1 MRVSSEHIACG
12 SRTSRIRRRW
22 SEAVVTRL
30 LLSLALLATLCATLP
45 AGADDT
51 DIYRSLYDIESR
63 SAKPQVMILFDT
75 SGSMRDIVAGGG
87 VSEGAPGGS
96 TLDGI
101 AGGGDD
107 DSKINIAKTVIDKLV
122 RDNPQVDFGLTIFNY
137 NAYLPDGGRIIYPLP
152 GSRESGGDTQRAAL
166 RDTLEQLDPVTS
178 TPLCETYYEI
188 FRYLKGE
195 RPAYGTQPRAF
206 EDSNP
211 PYSRDALDGNYRYSP
226 YRTPLRPCEP
236 LYLIYMTDGVPQNDT
251 AANGAIERLVNGSS
265 FYHGC
270 ADYDALDAFSRPI
283 RERNCLPEL
292 AYYMLQQET
301 FSQGETPRGPVTTY
315 TIGFDTDQRLLVD
328 SASPLNLA
336 PGKACPTTRQDT
348 RYHGRDACVGYFT
361 ANNSAQ
367 LYAAFQGALDDVLS
381 RSTTFSAP
389 AVSAAFTN
397 NTQSLDRLYLPR
409 FLPHNAPRWSGNVKR
424 LAFVSQQSWHDAR
437 GQEAF
442 DAQNG
447 DIRKDAYTW
456 WSGSDA
462 LDLDAPD
469 GNLVEAGGVGALL
482 RQAVGRSLAGEAGGD
497 GRHVYTQEQ
506 GALRPLSLSP
516 EPGWL
521 GKPANWGLPEWTP
534 EAEIARLIAWARGVD
549 VDDENGDGVRNEA
562 RPWILGDILHSDPIA
577 LNYGRLGSGG
587 ADRSDNAEK
596 LYLAFGTNAGF
607 LHFVDGD
614 SGQEQWAFMPRALAP
629 LQPTLR
635 DNQEATD
642 DQPRHPYGVDGPA
655 AFVRIDA
662 DRDGRITPGDGDR
675 MLLAFGLRRG
685 GRDYYALDVTDPAKP
700 ALAWQLSADGA
711 FAELGQSWA
720 APIPTRVPGHANP
733 VFVISGGYDPGRDDP
748 ERDASQG
755 DVQGR
760 ALYIVDALTGRL
772 IYRADPLTP
781 EHFVDGKTFRQAL
794 PAPPQVVD
802 SNNDGVADRIYLA
815 DVGGNLWRLDL
826 AGREADDWRV
836 RKIAALGG
844 RGRDNRRFF
853 NSVDFVA
860 LDVEGRRQPLLLVG
874 SGDRANPKAG
884 GEDSQLAVVH
894 DAFFAV
900 RDPVSVAAADGGQI
914 EPVTVDQLTDISD
927 QRFCDRDADSAESG
941 GDNGGDDAARACL
954 PAWQSGDGWVLY
966 LDHGYSLPLTG
977 AKALSPSVT
986 LDGSVYFSAY
996 VPDKP
1001 DSICV
1006 PVVGRS
1012 YLFGIDLL
1020 TGQGVS
1026 AVGEGDSELKKGR
1039 RAVAAGEYLL
1049 GRPAVL
1055 VRGDELYLQG
1065 IGAASLAG
1073 LIKAGAG
1080 GQDGGMQLP
1089 YRVRRTYWYEPPP

>member
-1 MRVSSEHIACG
+1 MPVSSKHAIR
-12 SRTSRIRRRW
+12 SRSG
-22 SEAVVTRL
+22 A
-30 LLSLALLATLCATLP
+30 ATLARRALCWVMLTALCLALP

-63 SAKPQVMILFDT
+63 GTKPQVMILFDT
-75 SGSMRDIVAGGG
+75 SGSMNDVVASSGGNG
-87 VSEGAPGGS
+87 
-96 TLDGI
+96 
-101 AGGGDD
+101 
-107 DSKINIAKTVIDKLV
+107 SKINIAKTVIDALV
-122 RDNPQVDFGLTIFNY
+122 RNNPQVDFGLTIFNY
-137 NAYLPDGGRIIYPLP
+137 NAYSPDGGRVIYPLP
-152 GSRESGGDTQRAAL
+152 GRGMSGGDEQRSAL
-166 RDTLEQLDPVTS
+166 RQTLGDLDPVTS

-188 FRYLKGE
+188 FRYLNGD
-195 RPAYGTQPRAF
+195 RPLYGTQPRAYY
-206 EDSNP
+206 DSNP
-211 PYSRDALDGNYRYSP
+211 PYSRDALEGNGRYSP
-226 YRTPLRPCEP
+226 YRSPLRPCEP
-236 LYLIYMTDGVPQNDT
+236 LYLIYMTDGVPQHDT
-251 AANGAIERLVNGSS
+251 AANAAIARLVAGSG

-270 ADYDALDAFSRPI
+270 DDYAAIDDFSRPTH
-283 RERNCLPEL
+283 ERNCMPEL
-292 AYYMLQQET
+292 AYYMQQLET

-336 PGKACPTTRQDT
+336 PGQTCPTPRRDT

-361 ANNSAQ
+361 AANSAQ
-367 LYAAFQGALDDVLS
+367 LYAAFQGAIDDVLS

-409 FLPHNAPRWSGNVKR
+409 FLPRNTPRWSGNVKR
-424 LAFVSQQSWHDAR
+424 LRFVSQQHWEDVR
-437 GQEAF
+437 GNQAF
-442 DAQNG
+442 DTQTG
-447 DIRKDAYTW
+447 DIRKSAYTW
-456 WSGSDA
+456 WSGSDM

-469 GNLVEAGGVGALL
+469 GNTVEAGGVGALL
-482 RQAVGRSLAGEAGGD
+482 RQAVGRSLAEETGAD
-497 GRHVYTQEQ
+497 GRHVFTQAQ
-506 GALRPLSLSP
+506 GALRPLALTSQ
-516 EPGWL
+516 
-521 GKPANWGLPEWTP
+521 PAWMNDPASWGLPPQTSET
-534 EAEIARLIAWARGVD
+534 EIARLIAWARGVD
-549 VDDENGDGVRNEA
+549 IDDENGDGVRNQA

-577 LNYGRLGSGG
+577 LNYGRLDG
-587 ADRSDNAEK
+587 ADRGETREK

-607 LHFVDGD
+607 LHFIDGD
-614 SGQEQWAFMPRALAP
+614 SGQEQWAFMPRPLAP

-642 DQPRHPYGVDGPA
+642 DEPRHPYGVDGPA

-662 DRDGRITPGDGDR
+662 DRDGRITPGGGDR

-700 ALAWQLSADGA
+700 RLAWQLSASGD

-720 APIPTRVPGHANP
+720 APIPARVPGHANP

-748 ERDASQG
+748 ERDASQADG
-755 DVQGR
+755 QGR
-760 ALYIVDALTGRL
+760 ALYIVDALSGEL
-772 IYRADPLTP
+772 VYRADPSTSGR
-781 EHFVDGKTFRQAL
+781 FVGGETFRQAL
-794 PAPPQVVD
+794 PAAPRVVD

-826 AGREADDWRV
+826 AGSDPDDWRV

-844 RGRDNRRFF
+844 TGQDNRRFF
-853 NSVDFVA
+853 TSVDFVG
-860 LDVEGRRQPLLLVG
+860 LDVEGRRQDLLLLG

-884 GEDSQLAVVH
+884 GEGSQAPAVN

-900 RDPVSVAAADGGQI
+900 RDPVSVAAAEGGKI
-914 EPVTVDQLTDISD
+914 KPVSLDQLTDISD
-927 QRFCDRDADSAESG
+927 QRFCDPQADSAEAG
-941 GDNGGDDAARACL
+941 ADKRGDDARACL
-954 PAWQSGDGWVLY
+954 PAWQSGAGWVLY
-966 LDHGYSLPLTG
+966 LDRGYSLPLTG
-977 AKALSPSVT
+977 AKVLSPSVT
-986 LDGSVYFSAY
+986 LDGGVYFSAY

-1020 TGQGVS
+1020 TGLGIGGADES
-1026 AVGEGDSELKKGR
+1026 DAELKKGR
-1039 RAVAAGEYLL
+1039 RAVVAGEYLL

-1073 LIKAGAG
+1073 LVKAGAG
-1080 GQDGGMQLP
+1080 SAGGGMQLP
-1089 YRVRRTYWYEPPP
+1089 YRVRRTYWYEPVP